1 VAEPAD
7 PDHQL
12 EELCR
17 VLNYF
22 RVGYIVFGSH
32 VARLNGVPVETV
44 DVDVVPARMVEN
56 LTRLAEALNLLRPR
70 WRVEGIPE
78 GMKIDG
84 GLEARHFLGDSAAI
98 GLVTRLGP
106 VDVVLEPQGL
116 RGRLHRAHRR
126 VDEGAPRR
134 CRDPGRGPRRPHP
147 VEGATAPGQGRR
159 APGRPVPAVPRAC
172 SRVATRASRPPVTA
186 VAFRILHGSSSQAL
200 IAEHGLSM
208 LVTISKAGHEHRVLF
223 DTGASPNGVLENMRR
238 LDIDPSSIEAIVC
251 SHGHFDHTAGLDG
264 LLRVLGL
271 AGMPVLIHP
280 HFWRRRRV
288 VLPGREPVEL
298 PTTNANALRE
308 AGFDIVEY

>member
-1 VAEPAD
+1 MAEPAD

-106 VDVVLEPQGL
+106 VDVVLEPQAL

-126 VDEGAPRR
+126 ADEGAPRR

-186 VAFRILHGSSSQAL
+186 VAFRILHGSSSQARGGEPL
-200 IAEHGLSM
+200 LAARDGEHEHGRSAGQVIQDPGPECRRPALGDQAEETAFLKDLTRP
-208 LVTISKAGHEHRVLF
+208 LV
-223 DTGASPNGVLENMRR
+223 GADAQR
-238 LDIDPSSIEAIVC
+238 L
-251 SHGHFDHTAGLDG
+251 
-264 LLRVLGL
+264 
-271 AGMPVLIHP
+271 
-280 HFWRRRRV
+280 
-288 VLPGREPVEL
+288 
-298 PTTNANALRE
+298 
-308 AGFDIVEY
+308 

>member
-186 VAFRILHGSSSQAL
+186 VAFRILHGSSS
-200 IAEHGLSM
+200 HGCSQDKPNTRHGRFLK
-208 LVTISKAGHEHRVLF
+208 LGAGSGEFR
-223 DTGASPNGVLENMRR
+223 MRR
-238 LDIDPSSIEAIVC
+238 
-251 SHGHFDHTAGLDG
+251 
-264 LLRVLGL
+264 
-271 AGMPVLIHP
+271 
-280 HFWRRRRV
+280 
-288 VLPGREPVEL
+288 PGRCPGG
-298 PTTNANALRE
+298 R
-308 AGFDIVEY
+308 